1 MKGENGYASFAWDSE
16 GLVPEPQGIQSW
28 RYNNLQAAYHFSLR
42 KNWFCVDECE
52 FY

>member
-16 GLVPEPQGIQSW
+16 GLVPEPQGIQCS
-28 RYNNLQAAYHFSLR
+28 RYSLQAAYHFSFLR
-42 KNWFCVDECE
+42 KNWLCADECE